1 MKNILYIIAASLALL
16 TTACSDSDDRPV
28 NTTPEKLDGSEW
40 YGECEDD
47 KTQNKYAATLTFG
60 NDGTCTW
67 VLRDEIGDLFSS
79 TQYLYEYNSPN
90 VTIYLSEP
98 DAETGDLKA
107 AFNGYVLD
115 KDQATIGGRNVYTMW
130 LYDTQHNPA
139 AYFWQY

>member
-60 NDGTCTW
+60 NGRIE
-67 VLRDEIGDLFSS
+67 V
-79 TQYLYEYNSPN
+79 
-90 VTIYLSEP
+90 V
-98 DAETGDLKA
+98 
-107 AFNGYVLD
+107 NGRV
-115 KDQATIGGRNVYTMW
+115 G
-130 LYDTQHNPA
+130 
-139 AYFWQY
+139 